1 MTIDTTRHAGRSAV
15 VTGAGAGIG
24 RATTV
29 RLAREGAHV
38 VGFDVDAGA
47 LDGTRQELDARG
59 ATATLLEG
67 DVSRQADVDAA
78 VSTASAAGPIGIL
91 ANVAGVA
98 DFFLP
103 VGELDDETWDRLVAV
118 NLTGVMRC
126 MRAVVPGM
134 ADRGAGAIVNI
145 ASVAALG
152 GGGGGAAYTAVKHG
166 VIGLTKSTAFL
177 YGPTGIRANA
187 ICPGG
192 VDTDIRNTSGY
203 PKVEW
208 AGERLGISFA
218 RATRMADP
226 DEIAALI
233 SFLASDEAVNMNG
246 AVVTSDSG
254 WMAG

>member
-1 MTIDTTRHAGRSAV
+1 MAIDTTRHAGKAAV
-15 VTGAGAGIG
+15 VTGAGSGIG
-24 RATTV
+24 RATTI
-29 RLAREGAHV
+29 RLAREGALV
-38 VGFDVDAGA
+38 VGFDVDAAGLDVTRKDVEAAGA
-47 LDGTRQELDARG
+47 S
-59 ATATLLEG
+59 ATLLEG
-67 DVSRQADVDAA
+67 DVTRQADIDEA
-78 VSTASAAGPIGIL
+78 VSVASTLGPIAIL
-91 ANVAGVA
+91 ANIAGIA

-103 VGELDDETWDRLVAV
+103 VGELDDETWDRLVAI

-134 ADRGAGAIVNI
+134 AERGAGAIVNI

-177 YGPTGIRANA
+177 YAPTGIRANA

-192 VDTDIRNTSGY
+192 VDTPIASTSGY
-203 PKVEW
+203 PKVAW

-218 RATRMADP
+218 RASRMADP

-233 SFLASDEAVNMNG
+233 SFLGSDEAVNING